1 MVVSKYFRLL
11 CFIPRL
17 LNISEPSILE
27 IERKP
32 FKILSWLVLPE
43 TSRYRL
49 CMFRELHQKT
59 QNHISNM
66 SEAFWGPIPI
76 KVQCWWVLAKFGSK
90 NRWRMDV
97 YLSIHLS
104 VYLSFCDHV
113 YVDTNVHT
121 TIQFNTIYV
130 CVSYTCLVFYGVFTP
145 KPLNR
150 FRRMGDSVGHAAG
163 LKSGS
168 FRKLGKH
175 TQNSTFCGLLYVFHC
190 NANGCWAFFRGMC
203 TSHPDWRSRCEP
215 HILEIHC

>member
-1 MVVSKYFRLL
+1 M
-11 CFIPRL
+11 
-17 LNISEPSILE
+17 SIY
-27 IERKP
+27 P
-32 FKILSWLVLPE
+32 
-43 TSRYRL
+43 
-49 CMFRELHQKT
+49 
-59 QNHISNM
+59 
-66 SEAFWGPIPI
+66 
-76 KVQCWWVLAKFGSK
+76 
-90 NRWRMDV
+90 
-97 YLSIHLS
+97 SIHLS
-104 VYLSFCDHV
+104 IYLSFCDHV

-190 NANGCWAFFRGMC
+190 NANGCWHFSEECVLHIRTGVRDVSHISWKFIVKNVPRGWG
-203 TSHPDWRSRCEP
+203 TESY
-215 HILEIHC
+215 ILA